1 MNPDRLYELLPTIY
15 RQRDQE
21 QGQPLR
27 ALLRVI
33 SEQVDVVEEDIA
45 QLYDNWFI
53 ETCDDWVVPYIGDLL
68 GFQLVHE
75 AGQPG
80 DVRTAQGRSL
90 EKILIP
96 RREVGRIIA
105 ARRRRGTLALLE
117 ELARDV
123 AGWPARA
130 VEFYQTLGVTQAIN
144 QLQMRRGRRINVR
157 EVESLDLMDGAF
169 NRTGRTV
176 DIRRVTSQ
184 LDPARAN
191 IPSAGLF
198 VWRLRAYRV
207 SNTPAS
213 CIEEAGTGENCFTF
227 SVLGH
232 NSPLFT
238 HPRPECRPTHIASE
252 LNVPAPIRLRA
263 LAKPIVEDGRVK
275 RVEASED
282 YYGDLASVHRG
293 ETSVAIRAPGWP
305 GASENGLIPSTAI
318 LPVDLRKW
326 DYEPD
331 DDRVAV
337 DPKRGRI
344 IFPAEQAPSEGV
356 WVSYYYGFSADIG
369 GGEYRRPISQQPDT
383 KIYSAAPG
391 ELRARLSEWKNEGPK
406 NAVIELTESEI
417 YDDPVEFEIPAGHS
431 LQIRA
436 AARKR
441 PIIRLLDHKTN
452 EPDALDVVLNSGSR
466 LVFDGLLITGRS
478 VHIRA
483 AQPAS
488 KHEPHDPQKNGKGGQ
503 AQKPGAKMPAGAAQ
517 TSATE
522 QAKSATI
529 AAQLES
535 DEVVSDPPSMA
546 ADVLEPA
553 QIEVSIRHCTLVPG
567 WTLECDCA
575 PCQPAKGS
583 LHLRNLQGRVN
594 IEHSIVGAV
603 RVSEDE
609 VRAEPIDL
617 RISDSVLDATS
628 PKRAALSRPGGAE
641 IAHAVLTIARSTVVG
656 EIHSHVMR
664 LAENCIFTGHICV
677 ARRQIGCVRFC
688 YVLPGSR
695 TPRRYECQ
703 PDLAERAAEEKLRAR
718 RARVSEPPPSDEEI
732 QATRSRERFRVKPEF
747 NSLRYGWPVYCQL
760 ALSCPEEITRGAEDE
775 SEMGVFHDLFQPQRA
790 INLRARLDEFTP
802 AGMETGI
809 IYLT

>member
-1 MNPDRLYELLPTIY
+1 MKNPDRLYELLPTIY

-33 SEQVDVVEEDIA
+33 GEQVDVVEEDIA

-80 DVRTAQGRSL
+80 DVRTAQGRAL

-144 QLQMRRGRRINVR
+144 QLQMRRGRRIDVR
-157 EVESLDLMDGAF
+157 EIESLDLMDGAF
-169 NRTGRTV
+169 NRTGHTV
-176 DIRRVTSQ
+176 DVRRVISRR
-184 LDPARAN
+184 DPARAN

-232 NSPLFT
+232 NSPLFN
-238 HPRPECRPTHIASE
+238 HPRPECGPTHIASE

-263 LAKPIVEDGRVK
+263 LAKPIFENGRVK

-282 YYGDLASVHRG
+282 YYGDLGGVYRG
-293 ETSVAIRAPGWP
+293 EKSLAIRAPGWP
-305 GASENGLIPSTAI
+305 GANEDGLIPPTAI

-344 IFPAEQAPSEGV
+344 VFPAEQAPPEGV

-369 GGEYRRPISQQPDT
+369 GGEYRRPISQQPEA
-383 KIYSAAPG
+383 KIYLAAPG
-391 ELRARLSEWKNEGPK
+391 ELRTRLSEWKNAGPK
-406 NAVIELTESEI
+406 SAVIELTESEI

-436 AARKR
+436 AAEKR

-452 EPDALDVVLNSGSR
+452 EPDSLDVVLNRGSS

-478 VHIRA
+478 VQIRA
-483 AQPAS
+483 AQLAS
-488 KHEPHDPQKNGKGGQ
+488 KHEPPNPQKDGKGGNY
-503 AQKPGAKMPAGAAQ
+503 QKPHAKMPSAAK

-522 QAKSATI
+522 QTKSASVT
-529 AAQLES
+529 AQLQS
-535 DEVVSDPPSMA
+535 DEVNSDLPSGA
-546 ADVLEPA
+546 ADVLGPA
-553 QIEVSIRHCTLVPG
+553 EIEVSIRHCTLVPG

-575 PCQPAKGS
+575 PCQPTKGS

-617 RISDSVLDATS
+617 RISDSVLDATG
-628 PKRAALSRPGGAE
+628 PERAALSRPGGAE

-688 YVLPGSR
+688 YVVPGSR

-703 PDLAERAAEEKLRAR
+703 PDLAERVALDQLEKFVKLKNLPNPSPDDNARAIARAR
-718 RARVSEPPPSDEEI
+718 GRVRP
-732 QATRSRERFRVKPEF
+732 QF
-747 NSLRYGWPVYCQL
+747 NSTRYGSPVYCQL
-760 ALSCPEEITRGAEDE
+760 TLGCPEEITRGAEDE
-775 SEMGVFHDLFQPQRA
+775 SEMGVFHDLFQPQRTS
-790 INLRARLDEFTP
+790 NLRARLDEFTP

-809 IYLT
+809 IYVT